1 VRQATEKSFVLAPA
15 YVKSTASVSAF
26 NTEEKQWNENS
37 HTDSQRRVLHHSI
50 IAFLVTAIAAQIP
63 SLSFSGFLTE
73 QPFSRIWLLISD
85 SGAQWGIVFILLLAT
100 ALVASKHT
108 GLKVRTF
115 KAVQF
120 FTGLFAILLCFALVN
135 EFLTKPAV
143 GKHRP
148 FIIKL
153 EKEGLLVGQKLYN
166 KGGKPERT
174 QFLEKLF
181 KENANHPLIQSVHPL
196 IRRHWEAQTG
206 FSFPSGHSQNA
217 FLFAIILGYLISE
230 LIPNGRRWI
239 WIPFLWAGAICLS
252 RVALGVHSPLDITI
266 GALTGGL
273 IGGLILKLG
282 VINKL
287 IR

>member
-1 VRQATEKSFVLAPA
+1 MKKPFALAPA
-15 YVKSTASVSAF
+15 YVKCAASVSAPT
-26 NTEEKQWNENS
+26 TEEEQSKENP
-37 HTDSQRRVLHHSI
+37 HTDSKRRVLYHGI
-50 IAFLVTAIAAQIP
+50 IAFLVTSAAARIP
-63 SLSFSGFLTE
+63 SLSFSGFQTE

-85 SGAQWGIVFILLLAT
+85 SGAQWGIGFTLLLAT

-108 GLKVRTF
+108 GLKVRTL
-115 KAVQF
+115 KAIQF
-120 FTGLFAILLCFALVN
+120 LSGLFAMLLFFALIN
-135 EFLTKPAV
+135 EFATKPVA

-148 FIIKL
+148 FVIKL
-153 EKEGLLVGQKLYN
+153 EKEGLLVGKELYG
-166 KGGKPERT
+166 KGGKAERT

-196 IRRHWEAQTG
+196 VRRHWEAQTG

-217 FLFAIILGYLISE
+217 FLFAMILGYLIGE
-230 LIPNGRRWI
+230 LVSNGRRWI
-239 WIPFLWAGAICLS
+239 WVPFLWAGAICLS

-282 VINKL
+282 LLNKL
-287 IR
+287 I